1 MDRIW
6 MPDSYFVNAK
16 QGNFHKVT
24 TDNIMI
30 MIMPGG
36 VVKYNARWDA
46 GKFSLQTYSFLV

>member
-36 VVKYNARWDA
+36 MVKYNARWDA
-46 GKFSLQTYSFLV
+46 GKFSLQTYSVLV